1 MKKII
6 ALVVVM
12 LLPLGAFAQSGAKIA
27 CVKAN
32 EVYMAM
38 PELEAAMKKLEAL
51 NEEYM
56 VELKGMQ
63 EDAQNKY
70 QAFMAQQDSL
80 SENIKMRR
88 MQEIEQINARSEEL
102 YQFAQQDIQKKQGE
116 LLAPVNQKLQKAI
129 SDVGAEK
136 GFTYIIDVAN
146 LIYVGADAED
156 ITPLV
161 KAKLGLK

>member
-12 LLPLGAFAQSGAKIA
+12 LLPLGAFAQSSAKIA

-32 EVYMAM
+32 EIYTTM
-38 PELEAAMKKLEAL
+38 PEFEAAMKKLEAL

-56 VELKGMQ
+56 VELNTLR
-63 EDAQNKY
+63 EEAQNKY
-70 QAFMAQQDSL
+70 QTFMAQQDSL

-88 MQEIEQINARSEEL
+88 IQEIEQLQARGEEL
-102 YQFAQQDIQKKQGE
+102 SQFAQQDLQKQQGE

-136 GFTYIIDVAN
+136 GYTYIIDVTY
-146 LIYVGADAED
+146 LLYVGADAED
-156 ITPLV
+156 ITSQV
-161 KAKLGLK
+161 KTKLGM